1 MISSVE
7 SIKARLTHNF
17 DTISV
22 RGSQRAVFLF
32 IEHCG
37 SAIELSADNGKWWIE
52 FWDCSSDDD
61 APPTKE
67 LTVDSDEM
75 AIAAIEEWLILSN

>member
-1 MISSVE
+1 MIDSVN
-7 SIKARLTHNF
+7 SVKSRLTHNF
-17 DTISV
+17 DSISV
-22 RGSQRAVFLF
+22 RGSQLAVFLF

-37 SAIELSADNGKWWIE
+37 RAIELSAEEGRWWME
-52 FWDCSSDDD
+52 LWDCSSDDD

-75 AIAAIEEWLILSN
+75 AIAAKKN